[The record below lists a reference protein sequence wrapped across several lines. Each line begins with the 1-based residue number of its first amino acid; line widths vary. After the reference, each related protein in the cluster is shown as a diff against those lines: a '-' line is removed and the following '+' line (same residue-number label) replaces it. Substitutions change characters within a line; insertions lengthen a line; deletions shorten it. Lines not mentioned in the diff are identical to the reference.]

1 MLEIQAL
8 VQWITSL
15 VSDYLYGGVFIGA
28 IIASTV
34 PVIPSEALY
43 PLAGF
48 VASQNHMSLFEVIL
62 VGISGGAGATVAS
75 IALYVISLKLG
86 RDAILK
92 HLRHTR
98 ISEKHL
104 AKAERWFEKYGEKM
118 VFFCRMVPVLRELI
132 SIPAGVLGMRPVKF
146 LIYTFAGSCIWSIG
160 LTLFGFYFGKT
171 INIF

>member
-1 MLEIQAL
+1 MLETL
-8 VQWITSL
+8 VQWVTAL

-28 IIASTV
+28 IIATTI
-34 PVIPSEALY
+34 PIIPSEVLY

-48 VASQNHMSLFEVIL
+48 VASQNHMSVFEVAL
-62 VGISGGAGATVAS
+62 VGLAGGAGATVAS

-98 ISEKHL
+98 ISEKRL
-104 AKAERWFEKYGEKM
+104 VKAEQWFERYGEKM

-132 SIPAGVLGMRPVKF
+132 SIPAGLLGMRPVKF
-146 LIYTFAGSCIWSIG
+146 LIYTFAGSCVWSIG
-160 LTLFGFYFGKT
+160 WTFLGFYFGKT

>member
-1 MLEIQAL
+1 LLETL
-8 VQWITSL
+8 VQWVTSL
-15 VSDYLYGGVFIGA
+15 VSDYLYGGVFVGA
-28 IIASTV
+28 IIATTI
-34 PVIPSEALY
+34 PIIPSEVLY

-48 VASQNHMSLFEVIL
+48 VASQNHMNIFEVTL
-62 VGISGGAGATVAS
+62 VGIAGGAGATVAS

-98 ISEKHL
+98 ISEKRL

-132 SIPAGVLGMRPVKF
+132 SIPAGLLGMRPVKF
-146 LIYTFAGSCIWSIG
+146 LIYTFAGSCVWSIG
-160 LTLFGFYFGKT
+160 WTFLGFYFGKT
-171 INIF
+171 IKIF

>member
-1 MLEIQAL
+1 M
-8 VQWITSL
+8 VQWIVAL

-28 IIASTV
+28 IIATTI
-34 PVIPSEALY
+34 PIIPSEALY

-48 VASQNHMSLFEVIL
+48 VAAQNHMSVYEVVL
-62 VGISGGAGATVAS
+62 VGITGGAGATVAS
-75 IALYVISLKLG
+75 VILYAISVKLG

-98 ISEKHL
+98 VSEKHL

-146 LIYTFAGSCIWSIG
+146 LVYTFAGSCIWSIAW
-160 LTLFGFYFGKT
+160 TLFGFYFSKT
-171 INIF
+171 IPVF